1 MQTTQWLQEDREWGG
16 HIVLHLV
23 LLRVSYFAITIKNL
37 GHIVLHLVLW
47 RVSVSLLLLVLLRVG
62 RFWWTES
69 PPQSAQKSTLESK
82 PAQKRTF
89 EIKSQCS
96 KKCSNE
102 WVWSKEWAYEKL
114 SSKEGSYEKLYS
126 KEGSYEK
133 LCSNIKRGLKKGVTQ
148 KREVGSIEVH
158 DSGSFDLKSVW
169 LTLKVFG
176 QSKKCPWWWLRV
188 HVSLSLF

>member
-62 RFWWTES
+62 RFWWTKS

-82 PAQKRTF
+82 PAQKRIF
-89 EIKSQCS
+89 ESKS
-96 KKCSNE
+96 
-102 WVWSKEWAYEKL
+102 AFL
-114 SSKEGSYEKLYS
+114 SAQKSAQTSGFGQKSGHMRSFPQKRAHMKNFTQKRAHMRSFAQTSKEGSRKVSL
-126 KEGSYEK
+126 
-133 LCSNIKRGLKKGVTQ
+133 KRGKWAQ
-148 KREVGSIEVH
+148 
-158 DSGSFDLKSVW
+158 
-169 LTLKVFG
+169 
-176 QSKKCPWWWLRV
+176 
-188 HVSLSLF
+188 LSYMTAARLI